1 MKSIVYNTLS
11 TLQKER
17 EKANKEPTHILQSE
31 LFGAVNSEIKKAINE
46 LYKESKI
53 EVVKTLNQNAFKIKI
68 L

>member
-31 LFGAVNSEIKKAINE
+31 LFGAVNSEIKKALNE

-53 EVVKTLNQNAFKIKI
+53 EVVKTLNQNAFRIKI

>member
-1 MKSIVYNTLS
+1 MKEIVYNTLNN
-11 TLQKER
+11 LQKER

-31 LFGAVNSEIKKAINE
+31 LFGAINTEIKKAVNE

-53 EVVKTLNQNAFKIKI
+53 EVEKTINQNAFKIKI

>member
-11 TLQKER
+11 NLQKER
-17 EKANKEPTHILQSE
+17 EKAKKEPTHILQSE
-31 LFGAVNSEIKKAINE
+31 LFGAVNSEIKQAINE

-53 EVVKTLNQNAFKIKI
+53 EVVKTINQNAFKIKI